1 MIILDVK
8 NKSLGRAAGEAAIL
22 LRGKDKPDF
31 LPNKLPLHQIKILN
45 FDKISFSEKK
55 KEQKIYK
62 KYSGYPGGLKE
73 IPYKK
78 FTEKD
83 GRKAFVH
90 AVYGMLPK
98 NKLRAK
104 IIKNLIIE

>member
-1 MIILDVK
+1 MITFDVK
-8 NKSLGRAAGEAAIL
+8 NKSLGRAASETAVL

-31 LPNKLPLHQIKILN
+31 SPNKLPVHQIKILN
-45 FDKISFSEKK
+45 FDKIIFSAKK

-62 KYSGYPGGLKE
+62 RYSGYPGGLKE
-73 IPYKK
+73 MSYEK

-83 GRKAFVH
+83 PRKFFVH